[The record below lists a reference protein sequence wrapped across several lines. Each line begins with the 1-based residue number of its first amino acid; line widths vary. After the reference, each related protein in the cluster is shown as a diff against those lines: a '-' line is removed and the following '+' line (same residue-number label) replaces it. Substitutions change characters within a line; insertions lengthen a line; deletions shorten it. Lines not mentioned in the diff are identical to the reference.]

1 MLMTVLR
8 RPIANSILV
17 LFTTIISTQMITTPA
32 HSQSGGQPTELADPV
47 AVDMGKQFFAR
58 ACTYCHGKEG
68 AGGKT
73 PAFKGR
79 KDFTSQ
85 YLIDVIENG
94 RVNGSNISLPGK
106 ALYPQRNYPSWW
118 LIFCRWRANRLNS
131 RCVLVPGGV
140 TRGGR
145 TRNVARTY
153 NRYEDIYRYAPNA

>member
-94 RVNGSNISLPGK
+94 RVNGSNIMPAWKGSLSPTQ
-106 ALYPQRNYPSWW
+106 LSQ
-118 LIFCRWRANRLNS
+118 
-131 RCVLVPGGV
+131 LVAYILSLASQP
-140 TRGGR
+140 
-145 TRNVARTY
+145 A
-153 NRYEDIYRYAPNA
+153 E